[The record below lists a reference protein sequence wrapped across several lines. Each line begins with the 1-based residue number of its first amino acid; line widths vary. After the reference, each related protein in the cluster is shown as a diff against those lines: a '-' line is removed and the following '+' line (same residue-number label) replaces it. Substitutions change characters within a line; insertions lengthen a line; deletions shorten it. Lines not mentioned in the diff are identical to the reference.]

1 MLGQICICLPYAT
14 NANERLLSMCSIPL
28 LIHRIYFSCVAMFKT
43 GLADFNRLGG
53 WVQTSVRVSSLC
65 VMQNEQARRQL
76 LGRCFRCG
84 GTHGAKSPKCA
95 GVDSNVTKYPCGDPR
110 LHEGVA
116 SIRGRSAFGQN
127 TLLLYLKALTHRQS
141 GNCPLELAGVRSS

>member
-1 MLGQICICLPYAT
+1 
-14 NANERLLSMCSIPL
+14 
-28 LIHRIYFSCVAMFKT
+28 MFKT
-43 GLADFNRLGG
+43 GPADFNRLGG

-84 GTHGAKSPKCA
+84 GSHKAKSPKLP
-95 GVDSNVTKYPCGDPR
+95 GVDSNVTKYPCGDAR
-110 LHEGVA
+110 LYEGVA

-127 TLLLYLKALTHRQS
+127 RFLFHLTALTHRQT
-141 GNCPLELAGVRSS
+141 GNSPLEPAAVRSS